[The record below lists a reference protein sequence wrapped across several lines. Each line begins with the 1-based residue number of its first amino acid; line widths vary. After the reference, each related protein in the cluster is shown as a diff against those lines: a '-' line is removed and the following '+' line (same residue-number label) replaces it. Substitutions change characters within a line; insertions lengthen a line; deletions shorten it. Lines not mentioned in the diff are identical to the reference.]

1 MPKLT
6 DTHTTILAAAARR
19 TDSAILP
26 LPKSVRA
33 NKGAVTRTLN
43 ALLKHGLVE
52 ENPAGPD
59 DLPWREEGD
68 ERFCLTIAA
77 DGLAAIGIDPEDR
90 PAPSEQPA
98 TKTAPRASKPAAKAH
113 PNTPHPDSK
122 IGRMISLMRRKEGAG
137 LSELTETLGWQPHT
151 VRGAVS
157 GKLKKQH
164 GLIVISDRA
173 TDRGLV
179 YRISDQ
185 S

>member
-6 DTHTTILAAAARR
+6 DTHTTILAAAAKRA
-19 TDSAILP
+19 DGAILP

-43 ALLKHGLVE
+43 ALLKHGLIE

-59 DLPWREEGD
+59 DLPWREDGA
-68 ERFCLTIAA
+68 ERFCLTITAE
-77 DGLAAIGIDPEDR
+77 GLKAIGIDPEDR
-90 PAPSEQPA
+90 PVPDEPPA
-98 TKTAPRASKPAAKAH
+98 GKTAPRPAKAASKPLSNA
-113 PNTPHPDSK
+113 PHPDSK
-122 IGRMISLMRRKEGAG
+122 IGRMISLMQRKEGAG

-157 GKLKKQH
+157 GKLKKQL
-164 GLIVISDRA
+164 GLTVVSDRTA
-173 TDRGLV
+173 DRGLV

-185 S
+185 G